1 MDNVLNNHMVAIFQG
16 GAQKSARRH
25 PLTRAR
31 ACSLQTAWQT
41 TPRNLNWN
49 PNALGI
55 LLLLK
60 QRHEKVFKVIR
71 ISFSPRQ
78 SRICPGSCRTDTE
91 INLLLQKLI
100 KFYLPCLIQVLI
112 ATAAFG
118 SFKVEGSKT
127 KRMEITVKASRMHF
141 FPLKGGKQEHILSFK

>member
-1 MDNVLNNHMVAIFQG
+1 MQSSNSMADNPKKLELKSQCSRHPPSPKTE
-16 GAQKSARRH
+16 AQK
-25 PLTRAR
+25 
-31 ACSLQTAWQT
+31 
-41 TPRNLNWN
+41 
-49 PNALGI
+49 G
-55 LLLLK
+55 
-60 QRHEKVFKVIR
+60 F
-71 ISFSPRQ
+71 SFSPRQ

-100 KFYLPCLIQVLI
+100 NFYLPCLIQVLI

-141 FPLKGGKQEHILSFK
+141 FPLKGGK